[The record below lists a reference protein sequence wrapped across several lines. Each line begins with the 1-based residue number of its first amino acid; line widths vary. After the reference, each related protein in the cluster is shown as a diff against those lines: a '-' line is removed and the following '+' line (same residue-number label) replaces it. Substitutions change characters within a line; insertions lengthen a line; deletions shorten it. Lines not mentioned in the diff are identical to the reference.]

1 VPGALGLGPDEGRD
15 KVSSPTP
22 IARMH
27 RADSTHGIDKIVL
40 DNRIRCHCNFVTD
53 AEVQV
58 DRPGRAVLA
67 DLETPEYHAQR
78 EHDLAETLVLA
89 IRPVL
94 MVDLSSGQNNTERDD
109 IGRWC
114 SKYGIGEVPHIRTW
128 CPIQL
133 AR

>member
-40 DNRIRCHCNFVTD
+40 DNRIRCHCNLVTD

-78 EHDLAETLVLA
+78 EYDLAETLVLA
-89 IRPVL
+89 IRPIL
-94 MVDLSSGQNNTERDD
+94 MVDLSSAPAKKILKEMILEGGVQSMGSAKFL
-109 IGRWC
+109 IFGR
-114 SKYGIGEVPHIRTW
+114 G
-128 CPIQL
+128 
-133 AR
+133 ARYS